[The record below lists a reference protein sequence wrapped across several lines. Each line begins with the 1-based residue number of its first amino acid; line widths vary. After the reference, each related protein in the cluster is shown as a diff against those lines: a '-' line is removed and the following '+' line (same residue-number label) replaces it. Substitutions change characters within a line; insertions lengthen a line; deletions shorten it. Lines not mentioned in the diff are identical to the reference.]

1 MGQLLN
7 SPWVE
12 QFHRG
17 RSDVR
22 EENWS
27 PLAADTARVIAGAA
41 RGGRPGEKKRPQSV
55 RDDTERHLRRTIT
68 ARTSRR
74 NAFPF
79 QYPSATKLSLVLP
92 DLVLI
97 SAAFF
102 GVWVISAHQ
111 LPAPMLV
118 LYLVAYALVAARDDS
133 ARGARSLLVLIAA
146 TATAAIFSYLA
157 LAISPRLTA
166 VRPLA
171 AWIGLSLLLVL
182 ARHHAARS
190 QGEAFRTRHVMIV
203 GNPSFGQALFESLR
217 LDGRVRDV
225 REFLLDRCLLDVQ
238 GAALMGQIARQACID
253 EVIIATADP
262 AIMRVAVREA
272 RRNRLDVSVVPDLS
286 GVHTFACEYA
296 GGVPLLK
303 VAEQRSPEWE
313 LAGKRALDVAL
324 AAMGLVALLPVF
336 GLIAILIRSESRGP
350 VLYRSV
356 RVGQKGRRF
365 NCCKF
370 RTMIAGA
377 DATKSKLRAQ
387 NQRNGAF
394 FKIADDPRVT
404 RVGRVLRRY
413 SLDELPQLWNVLRG
427 DMSLVG
433 PRPHP
438 PDDVARYGTED
449 LRRLDFVP
457 GITGLWQVT
466 ARQDPS
472 FQRCVELDVEYIE
485 SWSLWL
491 DFRILWRTI
500 GVVLQGTGA

>member
-12 QFHRG
+12 QLHR

-22 EENWS
+22 EANWS
-27 PLAADTARVIAGAA
+27 PFAADTARVIAGAA
-41 RGGRPGEKKRPQSV
+41 RGVGRGEKKRPQPV
-55 RDDTERHLRRTIT
+55 RDEAERYLTRPIT
-68 ARTSRR
+68 ARTSRS
-74 NAFPF
+74 NSFLFQCFPEARL
-79 QYPSATKLSLVLP
+79 SAVLP
-92 DLVLI
+92 DLALI
-97 SAAFF
+97 SAAFL

-111 LPAPMLV
+111 LPATALV
-118 LYLVAYALVAARDDS
+118 LYLMAYALVAARDDS
-133 ARGARSLLVLIAA
+133 ARGPRSLLALLAA
-146 TATAAIFSYLA
+146 TVTAGSLSYLA
-157 LAISPRLTA
+157 LASSAQPAA

-171 AWIGLSLLLVL
+171 AWIGLSLLLVV

-190 QGEAFRTRHVMIV
+190 KKKAFPARHVMIV
-203 GNPSFGQALFESLR
+203 GNPSFGQTVFESIR
-217 LDGRVRDV
+217 RDGRVRDV
-225 REFLLDRCLLDVQ
+225 REFLLDRCLLDVH

-262 AIMRVAVREA
+262 AIMRAAVREA
-272 RRNRLDVSVVPDLS
+272 RRNRLDISVVPDLS
-286 GVHTFACEYA
+286 GVRTLACEYV

-303 VAEQRSPEWE
+303 VAEQQSPEWE
-313 LAGKRALDVAL
+313 LAGKRVLDVML
-324 AAMGLVALLPVF
+324 AAIGLAVLLPVF
-336 GLIAILIRSESRGP
+336 GLIAILIRIESRGT
-350 VLYRSV
+350 VLYRSA
-356 RVGQKGRRF
+356 RVGLKGRRF

-370 RTMIAGA
+370 RTMIVGA
-377 DATKSKLRAQ
+377 DATKSKLREQ
-387 NQRNGAF
+387 NQRTGAF

-404 RVGRVLRRY
+404 RVGRFLRRY

-472 FQRCVELDVEYIE
+472 FQRCVDLDVEYIE
-485 SWSLWL
+485 SWSLLL

-500 GVVLQGTGA
+500 SVVLQGTGA